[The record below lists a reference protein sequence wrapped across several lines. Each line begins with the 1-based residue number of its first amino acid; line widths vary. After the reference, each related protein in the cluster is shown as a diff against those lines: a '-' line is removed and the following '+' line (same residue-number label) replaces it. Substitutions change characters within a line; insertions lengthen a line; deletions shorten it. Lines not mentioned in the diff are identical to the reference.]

1 MLNGALNKVLWWRTA
16 GWNVSMLV
24 DRVFSSVDF
33 LFYVESPSS
42 CVLPSTSC
50 LCLFS
55 RPCFICSSALV
66 YVNLFVCIHPESP
79 DVFCVCSSVLVRYW
93 LHGFMIL
100 ILPVAFFVTF
110 VLKNCSCAAF
120 KIQHFENTVE
130 VHPFSDELQFKWR
143 ANQNSWD
150 KINADYLLNTEPL
163 TGTLHN

>member
-1 MLNGALNKVLWWRTA
+1 M
-16 GWNVSMLV
+16 
-24 DRVFSSVDF
+24 DF

-66 YVNLFVCIHPESP
+66 YVYVTFSVSVPRSS
-79 DVFCVCSSVLVRYW
+79 CVIDFMVRPLLSHYC
-93 LHGFMIL
+93 FMIL
-100 ILPVAFFVTF
+100 ILPVAFFVTL

-130 VHPFSDELQFKWR
+130 VHPFSDELQFK
-143 ANQNSWD
+143 
-150 KINADYLLNTEPL
+150 
-163 TGTLHN
+163 